1 MQVAVKH
8 RETSVQNRLNSTKQ
22 AYLEKVEFPDKT
34 PAMRAQELLEQ
45 AKAAASEHIVALD
58 QALAHVGTIANE
70 IASGGEIYPDG
81 VRDLC
86 RRLNEEVSLRSK
98 TMAVIIRKSGA
109 FGQSRRGTE
118 N

>member
-1 MQVAVKH
+1 MQVAVKS
-8 RETSVQNRLNSTKQ
+8 RETSVQNPLNAAKQ
-22 AYLEKVEFPDKT
+22 AYLENVEKS
-34 PAMRAQELLEQ
+34 PALRAQELLEE
-45 AKAAASEHIVALD
+45 AKVAASEHIAALD
-58 QALAHVGTIANE
+58 EALGKVGIIASE

-109 FGQSRRGTE
+109 FGQTRR
-118 N
+118 NAAI